1 MVTYIIKL
9 VAAFVRSKILHKNTR
24 WPVMPDRNGAK
35 ALERLS
41 EDFARIFAEA
51 EGYIGFEKAHG
62 GLLFGDT
69 EDLAHIRKMQAR
81 LDLLKE
87 GERHA

>member
-1 MVTYIIKL
+1 MVTYVIKL

-51 EGYIGFEKAHG
+51 EGYCSFDKDNN
-62 GLLFGDT
+62 GLLFGDA
-69 EDLAHIRKMQAR
+69 EDLACIRKMQSR
-81 LDLLKE
+81 LAMLEE
-87 GERHA
+87 GGHHE